1 MGILCLSDGERMMQ
15 SDTIMSSRLQNSITV
30 KKEELDRNRPFPG
43 AVVKKLE
50 EEFLLE
56 WTYNSNA
63 IEGNTLS
70 LRETELVLN
79 RGLTIGGKSLR
90 EHFEVI
96 NHAEAIKYLE
106 SFIEKKTD
114 LSDDFICGLH
124 RRILH
129 NIDELEAGVYRRH
142 NVRIMGA
149 NHLPPAAAKV
159 QRLMDDLV
167 DWYTRNV
174 ETMWV
179 PDLAAEFHH
188 RFVHV
193 HPFMDGNGRTA
204 RLLMNFILMQDGYPP
219 AVVLRVDRKK
229 YYRVLQEA
237 DGGNLVPF
245 VDFIGRSIERS
256 LIIYLNAIKP
266 SDEHESGGGYISL
279 HEATQYC
286 DYSQEYLSLLA
297 RTGKLDAV
305 KFGRNWMTSREAI
318 ETYIELVKFERK
330 E

>member
-1 MGILCLSDGERMMQ
+1 
-15 SDTIMSSRLQNSITV
+15 MSPLLQNSIAS
-30 KKEELDRNRPFPG
+30 KKQELDRNRPLPS
-43 AVVKKLE
+43 AVVQNLE
-50 EEFLLE
+50 GEFLLE

-96 NHAEAIKYLE
+96 NHAEAITYLE
-106 SFIEKKTD
+106 SFIEKKTA
-114 LSDDFICGLH
+114 LSDDFIRGLH

-129 NIDELEAGVYRRH
+129 NIVELEAGMYRRH
-142 NVRIMGA
+142 NVRIVAA
-149 NHLPPAAAKV
+149 NHLPPGATKV
-159 QRLMDDLV
+159 ARLMGGLV
-167 DWYTRNV
+167 DWYTQNAGAI
-174 ETMWV
+174 WV

-188 RFVHV
+188 RFVHI

-219 AVVLRVDRKK
+219 AVILRVDRKK

-237 DGGNLVPF
+237 DRGNLVPF

-266 SDEHESGGGYISL
+266 PDEHESGGGYISL
-279 HEATQYC
+279 QEATRYC

-318 ETYIELVKFERK
+318 ETYVGKTKSERK
-330 E
+330 G

>member
-1 MGILCLSDGERMMQ
+1 MQ
-15 SDTIMSSRLQNSITV
+15 SDTIMSPRLQNSIAL
-30 KKEELDRNRPFPG
+30 KKQELDRKRPLPS
-43 AVVKKLE
+43 AVVHNLE

-70 LRETELVLN
+70 LRETELVMN

-106 SFIEKKTD
+106 SFIEKKTA
-114 LSDDFICGLH
+114 LSDDFIRGLH

-129 NIDELEAGVYRRH
+129 NIDELEAGMYRRH

-149 NHLPPAAAKV
+149 NHLPPGAIKV
-159 QRLMDDLV
+159 PRLLGGLV
-167 DWYTRNV
+167 DWYTQNAGRI
-174 ETMWV
+174 WV
-179 PDLAAEFHH
+179 PDLATEFHH
-188 RFVHV
+188 RFAHI

-219 AVVLRVDRKK
+219 AVILRVDRKK

-256 LIIYLNAIKP
+256 LIIYLNAIKLP
-266 SDEHESGGGYISL
+266 DEHESGGGYISL
-279 HEATQYC
+279 QEATRYC

-318 ETYIELVKFERK
+318 ETYVEKVKPERK